1 MPPAPL
7 IRLMNVKFSPNLG
20 DGLLSDCLEAGLRA
34 RGAAAGSI
42 DLAARTGYGQGLA
55 GRGRVLRL
63 LEAMPPG
70 AARAG
75 GAGAAR
81 PCFGAQMGAALR
93 ARTGRGHGDGDRR
106 RQSSV

>member
-34 RGAAAGSI
+34 RGAAAATGSI

-55 GRGRVLRL
+55 GRGKVMRL
-63 LEAMPPG
+63 LEAMPRG
-70 AARAG
+70 
-75 GAGAAR
+75 
-81 PCFGAQMGAALR
+81 LR
-93 ARTGRGHGDGDRR
+93 AQAVRAPLALASARNGRRIMR
-106 RQSSV
+106 VN